1 MMFFRLLA
9 KKWNFCLIRKCRITS
24 RMKLILLKIE
34 LLNFRTTWI
43 WKIVENFEF
52 KACKELWSML
62 LRLFHNIIPIFW
74 SYLGQFGSNSGS
86 LWLALTNRWLGNTII
101 TACSFPPLESSKRK
115 KFRNQWLPL
124 TVACW
129 DDRRVP
135 KLSGPEFG
143 CWKRPELKKSIL
155 SFRGEMTLETN

>member
-1 MMFFRLLA
+1 MLA

-43 WKIVENFEF
+43 WKIVEF

-86 LWLALTNRWLGNTII
+86 LWLAFTNRWLGNTII
-101 TACSFPPLESSKRK
+101 TACSFPPLESRKRK
-115 KFRNQWLPL
+115 NDKFRNQWLPL
-124 TVACW
+124 TVECR
-129 DDRRVP
+129 DDWRVP
-135 KLSGPEFG
+135 KWSEPELR
-143 CWKRPELKKSIL
+143 CWKRFELKNSIL
-155 SFRGEMTLETN
+155 FFRDQ